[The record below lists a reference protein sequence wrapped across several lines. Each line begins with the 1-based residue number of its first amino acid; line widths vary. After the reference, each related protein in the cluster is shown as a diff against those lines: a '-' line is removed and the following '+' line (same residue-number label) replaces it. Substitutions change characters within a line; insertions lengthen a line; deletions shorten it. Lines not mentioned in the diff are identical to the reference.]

1 MSGQRRLE
9 PSFQSALKSRTSS
22 ALTRTGTRWL
32 RRLRYRVSR
41 QPSTGR
47 LTRRVSATAITHFG
61 FNNTWRKRG
70 VKRGDEDAWS
80 G

>member
-1 MSGQRRLE
+1 
-9 PSFQSALKSRTSS
+9 
-22 ALTRTGTRWL
+22 
-32 RRLRYRVSR
+32 
-41 QPSTGR
+41 